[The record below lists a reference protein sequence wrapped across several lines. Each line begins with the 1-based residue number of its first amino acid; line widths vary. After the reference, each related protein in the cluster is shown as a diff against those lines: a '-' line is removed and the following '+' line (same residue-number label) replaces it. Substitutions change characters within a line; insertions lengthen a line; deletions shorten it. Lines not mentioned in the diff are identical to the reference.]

1 MPIRM
6 LAAAGTVADCIQAE
20 ALIDCIPA
28 EHLLVDWGY
37 DTDKVL
43 AASYLA
49 ICRIRPLALRAKIV

>member
-6 LAAAGTVADCIQAE
+6 LATTGTVADCTQVE
-20 ALIDCIPA
+20 ALIDGIPA

-37 DTDKVL
+37 DTNKVL

-49 ICRIRPLALRAKIV
+49 ICRIRLLTLRAKII